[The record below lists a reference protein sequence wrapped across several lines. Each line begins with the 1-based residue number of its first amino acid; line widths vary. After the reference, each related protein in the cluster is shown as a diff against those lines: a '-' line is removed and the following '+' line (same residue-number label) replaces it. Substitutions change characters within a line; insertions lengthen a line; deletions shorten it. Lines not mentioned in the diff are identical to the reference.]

1 MKTPLKYWKTE
12 GQDDKNQPP
21 TACLDY
27 ALDDDPA
34 NGAHGDGLIVVDEG
48 FIRMTS
54 TDLDR
59 IRLNPAYGYAPER
72 LSAFATRR

>member
-1 MKTPLKYWKTE
+1 MKTPLRYWKTE
-12 GQDDKNQPP
+12 GPDEKTQPP

-27 ALDDDPA
+27 ALDDQPA
-34 NGAHGDGLIVVDEG
+34 DDGKGDGLIVVDEG

-54 TDLDR
+54 TDAGLDPSKPGVR
-59 IRLNPAYGYAPER
+59 VRTRR

>member
-1 MKTPLKYWKTE
+1 MKTPLKYWKTD
-12 GQDDKNQPP
+12 GSDDTTSRPQHAWN
-21 TACLDY
+21 TRSMTTR
-27 ALDDDPA
+27 A

-54 TDLDR
+54 TDLTK
-59 IRLNPAYGYAPER
+59 IRLNSAYGYAPER